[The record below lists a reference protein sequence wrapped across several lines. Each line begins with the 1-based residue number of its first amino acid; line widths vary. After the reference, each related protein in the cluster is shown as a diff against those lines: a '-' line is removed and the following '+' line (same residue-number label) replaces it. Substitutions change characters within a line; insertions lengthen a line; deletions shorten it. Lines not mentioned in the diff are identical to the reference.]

1 MTLKTPRHN
10 TTAAEAQSHGC
21 CRQHSLNHQRP
32 RAAGGPGYAG
42 PGGPVSEAEP
52 AAASQLWMNTTS
64 QISCD
69 HQRKFIIIME

>member
-32 RAAGGPGYAG
+32 RAAGGPGYG
-42 PGGPVSEAEP
+42 P
-52 AAASQLWMNTTS
+52 AAARFSRLS
-64 QISCD
+64 RPRLHSYG
-69 HQRKFIIIME
+69 